1 MNLFSTPWDIVSPLL
16 VWLLGLPV
24 ARWLGSQYGQ
34 TQKRSL
40 LLYVWHT
47 IWCIAYLIF
56 TFTNGG
62 DALMYYS
69 EGLQGL
75 PDFEL
80 GTQFVIYFTYFL
92 ASLLQ
97 LSYLSCFLI
106 FNIIGFVGFI
116 GLDAILQKLT
126 YAQSNLLKRLAALVI
141 FLPSVSFWS
150 SAIGK
155 DGFAFSA
162 AVLAL
167 WASLNLRSRIPLMI
181 LAVLAML
188 LVRPHVAAFMVLAL
202 MVDVVFKSKLSLIP
216 RALIALIVLVGAIF
230 LFPFAAEYAGL
241 ADIDTAES
249 ASAYIEQRQGY
260 NQDGAGGI
268 DLSKLPL
275 PAQLLFYLLRPA
287 IFDVRSPLS
296 FFAAID
302 NFILVL
308 VFSLAI
314 NGLLLGRRIHS
325 QVSIAFLLTYSFLAW
340 IVFSTTTANLG
351 ISIRQKWMFL
361 PMLLYLTFSLAGR
374 FRRLS
379 ILSSSS

>member
-34 TQKRSL
+34 THNRSL

-69 EGLQGL
+69 QGLQGL
-75 PDFEL
+75 PDFYF
-80 GTQFVIYFTYFL
+80 GTQFVVYFTYFL

-97 LSYLSCFLI
+97 LSCLSCFLV
-106 FNIIGFVGFI
+106 FNIIGLVGFI

-126 YAQSNLLKRLAALVI
+126 YAQSNLLKRLATLVI
-141 FLPSVSFWS
+141 LLPSVSFWS

-167 WASLNLRSRIPLMI
+167 WASLNLRSRIPIMI
-181 LAVLAML
+181 LAILAML

-202 MVDVVFKSKLSLIP
+202 LVDSIFNRQIRFLP
-216 RALIALIVLVGAIF
+216 RIGLALILLVVGTL
-230 LFPFAAEYAGL
+230 LFPLAVEYVGL
-241 ADIDTAES
+241 SDISTIEG
-249 ASAYIEQRQGY
+249 ASFYIEKRQGY
-260 NQDGAGGI
+260 NQEGGGGI
-268 DLSKLPL
+268 DISSLPL
-275 PAQLLFYLLRPA
+275 TIQLFSYLLRPG
-287 IFDVRSPLS
+287 IFDVRSPFS

-302 NFILVL
+302 NFILLL
-308 VFSLAI
+308 VFSLGVI
-314 NGLLLGRRIHS
+314 GLLLGRRIHS
-325 QVSIAFLLTYSFLAW
+325 QVSIVFLITYSFLAW

-361 PMLLYLTFSLAGR
+361 PMLLYLAFSLAGR
-374 FRRLS
+374 FRRVS
-379 ILSSSS
+379 ILSTSS